1 MAALPKQ
8 LSSAPIGRERLAPE
22 VQAEYQRERII
33 AAATEVFAKRGY
45 QGTTIDHIVSSAK
58 VGVGRVY
65 SFFDGKEDCFL
76 AVYDQVI
83 ADGRRQMTEAISD
96 CDSWLEALA
105 TCLRVQLELI
115 ETTPL
120 EMRIA
125 LIEAQTAGSKALE
138 RHEQRLEEAAELLRG
153 AREYSARPDQL
164 PSTLEFATVGGLVWF
179 LQQRIA
185 LGETKGAVDLLPEV
199 LEIVIGPYLGTEA
212 TAKLIAAN

>member
-8 LSSAPIGRERLAPE
+8 LKSTPIGRERLAPE
-22 VQAEYQRERII
+22 VMAGYQRERII

-65 SFFDGKEDCFL
+65 SLFDGKEDCFL

-83 ADGRRQMTEAISD
+83 ADGRERMTEAIAD
-96 CDSWLEALA
+96 CDSWPEALA
-105 TCLRVQLELI
+105 TCLRVLLEMI
-115 ETTPL
+115 ETAPL
-120 EMRIA
+120 DMRIA
-125 LIEAQTAGSKALE
+125 LIEIQTAGSRGLE
-138 RHEQRLEEAAELLRG
+138 RHEHRLEEAAQLLRG
-153 AREYSARPDQL
+153 ARKYSASPDQL

-185 LGETKGAVDLLPEV
+185 LGETEGAVDLLPEV
-199 LEIVIGPYLGTEA
+199 LEIVIGPYLGTKA
-212 TAKLIAAN
+212 TADLIAAS